1 MKKTKLS
8 LELEKEQ
15 IRQVISNLFS
25 LQTKSF
31 SDKLIEILPSL
42 NHKLINSEKEEI
54 QLDINK
60 VVELAEKLVSDLR
73 SIEKHLKHLP
83 KIPKPEF
90 PRPTADGKG
99 IEVGKIGSKGLAIHP
114 DGRSETLD

>member
-15 IRQVISNLFS
+15 IREVISNLFS

-31 SDKLIEILPSL
+31 SDKLVEILPSL

-60 VVELAEKLVSDLR
+60 VIEITEKLISDIK

-90 PRPTADGKG
+90 PRQSADGES
-99 IEVGKIGSKGLAIHP
+99 IELGKLGSKGLAIHP
-114 DGRSETLD
+114 DGTAETLD